1 MFNVTQASVVLAGLS
16 VLTGVLILGGSLVFS
31 RLVQREYPTPATS
44 PPELPA
50 AEAALLAKRSAAYRL
65 GVLVLIGLA
74 VLTAVEYAVG
84 VFWLSIAVLFVI
96 GLFKAGLIVHYFMHI
111 TSLWTEEGH

>member
-1 MFNVTQASVVLAGLS
+1 MFNITQASVVLAGLS
-16 VLTGVLILGGSLVFS
+16 VLAGILILGGGLVFS
-31 RLVQREYPTPATS
+31 RLVQREYPTQAPP

-65 GVLVLIGLA
+65 GILVLVGLA
-74 VLTAVEYAVG
+74 ILTAVEYAVG
-84 VFWLSIAVLFVI
+84 VFWLSIAILFVI
-96 GLFKAGLIVHYFMHI
+96 GLFKAGLIVHYFMHV